1 MPGLFKPA
9 ERISIKQ
16 QAFVDVILQNPGIT
30 QTEAARRA
38 GYKDPD
44 GMACKL
50 MNPNECPLVVRAIEA
65 GLAERSK
72 KAKMSGDDV
81 LQYLHNTMTFRPLDH
96 FKPGRNGKWEITEE
110 ALKALPPE
118 IGMLIEE
125 VETVTSTDPDG
136 AVTSKCLVRLVPKR
150 IAMTLAA
157 KHQLGEKLTVQGT
170 VVRVN
175 WDDLTSMQQ
184 RALDGP
190 DPIEQRILGAHM
202 SE

>member
-1 MPGLFKPA
+1 MKPVTEKQKLFIETVLA
-9 ERISIKQ
+9 
-16 QAFVDVILQNPGIT
+16 NPGMPKGK
-30 QTEAARRA
+30 AAEIA
-38 GYKDPD
+38 GYKNPE
-44 GMACKL
+44 MVATKL
-50 MNPNECPLVVRAIEA
+50 TNGVDYPLVAAEINR
-65 GLAERSK
+65 GLEERK
-72 KAKMSGDDV
+72 KTAKMSGDDV

-96 FKPGRNGKWEITEE
+96 FKPGKGGRWEITEE
-110 ALKALPPE
+110 ALRALPPE

-136 AVTSKCLVRLVPKR
+136 TVTSKCLVRLVPKR

-170 VVRVN
+170 VVHVN

-190 DPIEQRILGAHM
+190 DPIEQRILDAHT